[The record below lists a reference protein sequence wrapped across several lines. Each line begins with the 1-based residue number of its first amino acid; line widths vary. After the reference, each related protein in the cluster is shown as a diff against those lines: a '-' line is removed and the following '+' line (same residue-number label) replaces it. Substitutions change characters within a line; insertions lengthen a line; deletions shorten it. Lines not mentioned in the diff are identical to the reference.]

1 MNPVGSQVDPL
12 AFVFLDK
19 YSTPHS
25 VAGLQQHEIHT
36 AFLKLVSQ
44 VWSLAYLLRLFL
56 NQKWSM
62 DQEKPSHLNEGN
74 FFAKYVIKEIY
85 VSPLNSQKLQLVTRP
100 DGLQRVL
107 TRLRQSLSLLPWL
120 YGNVTKLQR

>member
-1 MNPVGSQVDPL
+1 MYYLLSSKVEEWVSVSGVMNPVGSQVDPL

-62 DQEKPSHLNEGN
+62 D
-74 FFAKYVIKEIY
+74 
-85 VSPLNSQKLQLVTRP
+85 
-100 DGLQRVL
+100 
-107 TRLRQSLSLLPWL
+107 
-120 YGNVTKLQR
+120 